1 MIDYRCGLTP
11 PEVAALR
18 GSTEGW
24 DCRNLSLQ
32 VAKVSFDQ
40 MREPS
45 VRARLEKIPTRFKLP
60 KDDVDL
66 LISSAGSLLRQN
78 PSYKNFLATF

>member
-1 MIDYRCGLTP
+1 
-11 PEVAALR
+11 
-18 GSTEGW
+18 
-24 DCRNLSLQ
+24 LQ
-32 VAKVSFDQ
+32 VVKVSFDQ

-45 VRARLEKIPTRFKLP
+45 VRSRLDKIPTRFKLP

-78 PSYKNFLATF
+78 RGYKEFMATF

>member
-1 MIDYRCGLTP
+1 
-11 PEVAALR
+11 
-18 GSTEGW
+18 
-24 DCRNLSLQ
+24 
-32 VAKVSFDQ
+32 

-45 VRARLEKIPTRFKLP
+45 VRSRLEHIPTRFKLP

-78 PSYKNFLATF
+78 QSYKEFMATF